1 MPSLTRDW
9 YNFRRPDVRTHY
21 GGVTEVNT
29 NPSRGMWSSRA
40 GFILAAAG
48 SAVGLGN
55 IWGFPTQVGQGGGAG
70 FVVIYL
76 ACVFLICAPIMA
88 GEIAL
93 GRRARLS
100 PVGSFAALAP
110 GRRWWLVGAL
120 GVLAGVGILSFYSV
134 IAGWAVAY
142 VWFAAT
148 GAVSGTPDDIGRFF
162 SEFTGNGLVSAA
174 LALFVIGTTAAVLL
188 GGVRTGIERVTK
200 ALMPILVLLLI
211 ALALRAVTLPGAGAG
226 LTYYLSPDLSA
237 LADIGVFTAALGQAF
252 FSLSLGMG
260 CILTYGSY
268 FSRQDGIASA
278 ALWIVALDTS
288 IALLAGFIIFP
299 VGFSI
304 AGFDPTTSGPGLIF
318 TVLPRLFAEFP
329 GGQLFGGAFFLLL
342 SVAALTST
350 ISLLEV
356 PVSHC
361 VDALGWTRTKA
372 VAAVAGAVSVLAI
385 PSALGNG
392 AVGALTSLPGLG
404 MGFLDL
410 MVNVWNEFA
419 LPIGGCLTAIFIG
432 RVWGARLALDELRA
446 EGAWFPA
453 PEAWTFLIR
462 WVCPVAIASVL
473 LAFLWSLL

>member
-1 MPSLTRDW
+1 MSST
-9 YNFRRPDVRTHY
+9 
-21 GGVTEVNT
+21 
-29 NPSRGMWSSRA
+29 PSRGMWSSRA

-55 IWGFPTQVGQGGGAG
+55 IWGFPTQVGQGGGAT
-70 FVVIYL
+70 FVVVYL
-76 ACVFLICAPIMA
+76 ACVFLICAPLMV

-93 GRRARLS
+93 GRRTRLS
-100 PVGSFAALAP
+100 PVGAFAALAP

-120 GVLAGVGILSFYSV
+120 GVAAGVGILSFYSV

-142 VWFAAT
+142 IWFAAT
-148 GAVSGTPDDIGRFF
+148 GAVSGGPDEIGRFF
-162 SEFTGNGLVSAA
+162 SEFTGNGVVS
-174 LALFVIGTTAAVLL
+174 LALVVLVIGTTAAVLL

-200 ALMPILVLLLI
+200 ALMPFLILLLL

-226 LTYYLSPDLSA
+226 LAYYVSPDLSR
-237 LADIGVFTAALGQAF
+237 LADVGVFTSALGQAF

-268 FSRQDGIASA
+268 LGREDSIAGS

-304 AGFDPTTSGPGLIF
+304 AGFDPTASGPGLIF
-318 TVLPRLFAEFP
+318 TVLPRLFAEMP
-329 GGQLFGGAFFLLL
+329 GGHLFGGAFFLLL
-342 SVAALTST
+342 SVAAITST

-361 VDALGWTRTKA
+361 VDALGWSRTKA
-372 VAAVAGAVSVLAI
+372 VAAVAGAVFVLAV

-392 AVGALTSLPGLG
+392 AVAVFTNVPGFG

-410 MVNVWNEFA
+410 MVAAWNEFA
-419 LPIGGCLTAIFIG
+419 LPVGGCLTAIFVG
-432 RVWGARLALDELRA
+432 RVWGVDRALEELRA

-453 PEAWTFLIR
+453 PAFWTLLIR
-462 WVCPVAIASVL
+462 WACPAAIALVL
-473 LAFLWSLL
+473 VAWLAATF